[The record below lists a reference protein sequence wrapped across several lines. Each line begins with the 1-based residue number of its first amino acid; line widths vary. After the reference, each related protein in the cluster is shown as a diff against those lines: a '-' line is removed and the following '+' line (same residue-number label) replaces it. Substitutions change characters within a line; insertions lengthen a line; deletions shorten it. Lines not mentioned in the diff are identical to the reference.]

1 MKTRRTT
8 WIERLLP
15 VAVASLMI
23 GLTALVYLAERRVQ
37 EERRLLDAKIVSTNF
52 AARLETHVAARL
64 NAASLLAL
72 HTDQH
77 APISFETFVEEAMMF
92 HTKFGDLQ
100 ALNWVDSSGIIQI
113 VTPMQGNE
121 AALGLNLKG
130 LPLPS
135 ATLDQ
140 AIETEE
146 LQVTPP
152 ITLAQ
157 GGRGFVAYLPVWS
170 DEHLA
175 GFLNVVFKTKALIE
189 NALGT
194 VETGPLNFR
203 VYDGDTLLFSSLQ
216 AEQVDEFV
224 VESDLK
230 VGSRTWRIEVSPGG
244 LPASGVTSRL
254 DEAILILGF
263 LLTFC
268 AVVINQVLIRRRL
281 ELEHSNAR
289 FHDFATASSDWF
301 WEMDETLRTTWF
313 SPGIEDFFGVSRKE
327 LLGRSRGDF
336 RLPMGDD
343 EKWQRHY
350 EDLQN
355 RQSFKDFLYAIATQG
370 EIKWVRASGMPIFDE
385 RNRFLGYRGTASD
398 ATELVKSRTQVEEGN
413 ARLANAVENLDEL
426 FSLWDFDDK
435 LVICNR
441 IFRELNADISE
452 FLVPGT
458 SFEDFLRA
466 SVRAGHMPDIEGREE
481 AFIAA
486 SLRQRHSS
494 DGKPFEITRTDGV
507 ALKLH
512 EQKLEGGGI
521 VTIGRDVTKEYRR
534 DQELRESQERLA
546 LAVRTLSIWD
556 WDLVADTLYISPG
569 FAEALEY
576 TEEDLDAIKAGS
588 FENYIHPEDLE
599 GHRAKIRDHLQN
611 PTSPFTNEYRVRAK
625 DGTYRWFMARGH
637 AVFDEDSRVL
647 RSTGVLTDVT
657 EQVELEQKLQQ
668 AQKME
673 AIGNLTGGVAH
684 DFNNLLAV
692 VLGNLELIQETDELA
707 EINRFAEAGIKATRR
722 GAELTK
728 NMLSFARKSRLQPK
742 PTDLNQLVEET
753 QSWAERVLPA
763 NISIE
768 LALGQKI
775 SKVEIDPGLAQNALL
790 NLILNSRDAMPRGG
804 KLTIETSHCQIDT
817 DYIDTEGE
825 PVPPGRYVM
834 LAVSDTG
841 EGIPKENM
849 SEIFAPFFTSKPT
862 GSGSGLGLSMVQG
875 FMKQSGGAVR
885 AYSELGIGTSIKL
898 FFQANVPSVPSEVD
912 DVVDQHGFQR
922 HDAHLLVVEDEPA
935 VLDVLTETLTKVG
948 YQVTTASS
956 GDMAYEI
963 WKKGANFDLLV
974 TDIVMPGE
982 LQGTHLAKA
991 LRADRTGLPVVFLS
1005 GYAAEATIHG
1015 NGLRPDDIRLMKP
1028 ARRSDLVAAVEK
1040 ALSDSSQ

>member
-1 MKTRRTT
+1 M
-8 WIERLLP
+8 
-15 VAVASLMI
+15 
-23 GLTALVYLAERRVQ
+23 
-37 EERRLLDAKIVSTNF
+37 
-52 AARLETHVAARL
+52 
-64 NAASLLAL
+64 
-72 HTDQH
+72 
-77 APISFETFVEEAMMF
+77 
-92 HTKFGDLQ
+92 
-100 ALNWVDSSGIIQI
+100 
-113 VTPMQGNE
+113 
-121 AALGLNLKG
+121 
-130 LPLPS
+130 
-135 ATLDQ
+135 
-140 AIETEE
+140 
-146 LQVTPP
+146 
-152 ITLAQ
+152 
-157 GGRGFVAYLPVWS
+157 
-170 DEHLA
+170 
-175 GFLNVVFKTKALIE
+175 
-189 NALGT
+189 
-194 VETGPLNFR
+194 
-203 VYDGDTLLFSSLQ
+203 
-216 AEQVDEFV
+216 
-224 VESDLK
+224 
-230 VGSRTWRIEVSPGG
+230 
-244 LPASGVTSRL
+244 
-254 DEAILILGF
+254 
-263 LLTFC
+263 
-268 AVVINQVLIRRRL
+268 
-281 ELEHSNAR
+281 
-289 FHDFATASSDWF
+289 
-301 WEMDETLRTTWF
+301 
-313 SPGIEDFFGVSRKE
+313 
-327 LLGRSRGDF
+327 
-336 RLPMGDD
+336 
-343 EKWQRHY
+343 
-350 EDLQN
+350 
-355 RQSFKDFLYAIATQG
+355 
-370 EIKWVRASGMPIFDE
+370 
-385 RNRFLGYRGTASD
+385 
-398 ATELVKSRTQVEEGN
+398 
-413 ARLANAVENLDEL
+413 
-426 FSLWDFDDK
+426 
-435 LVICNR
+435 ICNR
-441 IFRELNADISE
+441 IFRELNADIPDYI
-452 FLVPGT
+452 VPGT
-458 SFEDFLRA
+458 PFEDFLRA
-466 SVRAGHMPDIEGREE
+466 GIRAEHLPGLAGREE
-481 AFIAA
+481 EFIAE
-486 SLRQRHSS
+486 SLQRRHAPDS
-494 DGKPFEITRTDGV
+494 KPFEITRTDGV
-507 ALKLH
+507 ALRLH

-521 VTIGRDVTKEYRR
+521 VAIGSDVTKEYQR

-546 LAVRTLSIWD
+546 LAVRTLTIWD
-556 WDLVADTLYISPG
+556 WDLVSDTLYISPG
-569 FAEALEY
+569 FAESLEY
-576 TEEDLDAIKAGS
+576 SQEDMTAIKSGS
-588 FENYIHPEDLE
+588 FEQYIHPDDA
-599 GHRAKIRDHLQN
+599 HAHQVKIRDHLRD
-611 PTSPFTNEYRVRAK
+611 PSSAFTNEYRVKAK

-637 AVFDEDSRVL
+637 AVADDAGRVI

-790 NLILNSRDAMPRGG
+790 NLILNSRDAMPHGG

-849 SEIFAPFFTSKPT
+849 SQIFAPFFTSKPT

-885 AYSELGIGTSIKL
+885 AYSEVGIGTSIKL
-898 FFQANVPSVPSEVD
+898 FFKANVPSVPSAIDE
-912 DVVDQHGFQR
+912 VVDQHAFQR

-963 WKKGANFDLLV
+963 WKKGADFDLLV

-991 LRADRTGLPVVFLS
+991 LRADRTDLPVVFLS

-1015 NGLRPDDIRLMKP
+1015 NGLRPEDIRLMKP

-1040 ALSDSSQ
+1040 ALSTSSD